1 MGEELAKPILNK
13 KPIDGKTK
21 LFRYGINEVQGWKKT
36 MEVYNTKDNFLGPEK
51 NINVFGLFEG
61 HAGKEIA
68 KYLSLEFT
76 KQLLK
81 NNNFIKGDYK
91 QALIETFINIDAS
104 LKTESVNNKLLNYS
118 KQNKNELRKKIND
131 IYQKIDNK
139 NKLNDKEIN
148 EINTF
153 MDIID
158 PNNLEGV
165 FISDYVGSSGIVI
178 LINDKITYI
187 AKAGNSHCIAINKNL
202 SIIKDKN
209 IFIESKYNNNEN
221 KRIKIAKAIQY
232 GKEKDKNYD
241 KNEYLYTRGFGDFQY
256 KSNSLIKLE
265 EQEISPKPD
274 IYEIPNEEI
283 KFLIICNSGF
293 FQNDININNNIKNN
307 TIEKNIADYFIKKLQ
322 NNQKIISGIIGDYLD
337 ECISNK
343 NDNNQDYNKNNL
355 SCIIIDF
362 FNN

>member
-1 MGEELAKPILNK
+1 MGEELDKPILNK

-36 MEVYNTKDNFLGPEK
+36 MEVYNTKDNFSGPEK

-61 HAGKEIA
+61 HSGKEIA
-68 KYLSLEFT
+68 KYISLEFT
-76 KQLLK
+76 KELLK
-81 NNNFIKGDYK
+81 NSNFIKGDYK

-104 LKTESVNNKLLNYS
+104 LRTESVNNKLINYS
-118 KQNKNELRKKIND
+118 QQNKNEIIKKIND
-131 IYQKIDNK
+131 VYQKIDKK
-139 NKLNDKEIN
+139 NKLNEKEID

-209 IFIESKYNNNEN
+209 IFIESMYNKNEN

-256 KSNSLIKLE
+256 KNNNLIKFD
-265 EQEISPKPD
+265 EQEISPMPD

-293 FQNDININNNIKNN
+293 FQNDININNNVNNN

-343 NDNNQDYNKNNL
+343 NNNQDYNKNNL
-355 SCIIIDF
+355 SCIVIDF